1 MIETV
6 DETVELA
13 EYDEV
18 RVAELVAE
26 REVVGLA
33 ELVRDLVFVAIDR
46 LHVADTDRVRVA
58 D

>member
-46 LHVADTDRVRVA
+46 LHVADTDRVRLA